1 MNQVPSAVKMPL
13 QNNSVVKAMHWYQQN
28 YELIS
33 WAFLFGI
40 HVFLRRLNQ
49 TGDKWLTV
57 PDIGDWLT
65 MEPNR
70 LWNSIFTIFGKF
82 KNLFRS

>member
-1 MNQVPSAVKMPL
+1 ML
-13 QNNSVVKAMHWYQQN
+13 WYQQN
-28 YELIS
+28 CELIS
-33 WAFLFGI
+33 WAFLFSI

-65 MEPNR
+65 MESNR

-82 KNLFRS
+82 KNLYRSYTLLISVYT